1 MPSAQEWISN
11 KWFGLVHGKNLVY
24 NTCWEDPRLD
34 RVALDLGPEDE
45 VLVITSAGCNA
56 LDYTLCSPR
65 AVHAVDMNPRQNAL
79 LELKVAAIKRL
90 NYKQFFSMFG
100 KGRLSDYQS
109 VYWDALRPEL
119 SPAAR
124 EYWDTYIR
132 FFAGTGWRKS
142 FYFHGTSGT
151 LARVVNTYIDRV
163 AKVRPAINQIL
174 MAKTIEEQKEIYD
187 RSLDRAF
194 WNRFVR
200 WAVGRDTTLS
210 FLGVPRA
217 QREHL
222 DRTYIGGI
230 TQFIEDCI
238 ETVFTKLP
246 LQDNYFWRVYM
257 TGEYTPEC
265 CPEYVKHANFDRL
278 KAGLINRL
286 HIYTASVRDCL
297 VTEKPTI
304 SRFVL
309 LDHMDW
315 LSSPARFP
323 WLEAEW
329 QAIIEQAAPKTRI
342 LWRSGGLQT
351 DYVNTVKVTVNGQT
365 RKVGDILNYNP
376 ELVAELHPK
385 DRVHTYG
392 SFFVADLNLK

>member
-1 MPSAQEWISN
+1 MPTAREWISN

-34 RVALDLGPEDE
+34 RVALDLGPDDE
-45 VLVITSAGCNA
+45 VMVITSAGCNA
-56 LDYTLCSPR
+56 LDYTLCSPK

-79 LELKVAAIKRL
+79 LELKIAAIRGL
-90 NYKQFFSMFG
+90 NYSQFFSMFG
-100 KGRLSDYQS
+100 QGRLPDYQS

-124 EYWDTYIR
+124 AYWDTYIR
-132 FFAGTGWRKS
+132 FFAGTGWRRS

-151 LARVVNTYIDRV
+151 LARIVNVYIDRV

-174 MAKTIEEQKEIYD
+174 AAKTVEEQKEIYD
-187 RSLDRAF
+187 RSLDRKF

-238 ETVFTKLP
+238 ETVFTRLP
-246 LQDNYFWRVYM
+246 LQDNYFWRVYL

-265 CPEYVKHANFDRL
+265 CPEYVKQENFEKLKGGLVDRL
-278 KAGLINRL
+278 
-286 HIYTASVRDCL
+286 HVYTASVLDCL
-297 VTEKPTI
+297 KTEQLTI

-315 LSSPARFP
+315 LSSHRFP
-323 WLEAEW
+323 ILEAEW
-329 QAIIEQAAPKTRI
+329 QAIIEQSAPKTRI

-351 DYVNTVKVTVNGQT
+351 DYVNRVRVTVDGKPRQ
-365 RKVGDILNYNP
+365 VGEILNYNKA
-376 ELVAELHPK
+376 LVEELHPK

-392 SFFVADLNLK
+392 SFFVADLNLR

>member
-1 MPSAQEWISN
+1 MPTVREWFNN

-34 RVALDLGPEDE
+34 RVALDLGPQDE
-45 VLVITSAGCNA
+45 VMVITSAGCNA
-56 LDYTLCSPR
+56 LDYTLCSPK

-79 LELKVAAIKRL
+79 LELKIAAIRRL
-90 NYKQFFSMFG
+90 SYSQFFSMFG
-100 KGRLSDYQS
+100 RGRLPDYQS

-119 SPAAR
+119 TPTSR
-124 EYWDTYIR
+124 DYWDRYIR
-132 FFAGTGWRKS
+132 FFAGTGWRRS

-151 LARVVNTYIDRV
+151 LARVVNFYIDRV

-174 MAKTIEEQKEIYD
+174 AAKTVAEQKEIYE
-187 RSLDRAF
+187 RSLDRKF
-194 WNRFVR
+194 WNKFVR

-210 FLGVPRA
+210 FLGVPQA

-222 DRTYIGGI
+222 DRTYKGGI

-238 ETVFTKLP
+238 ETVFTRLP
-246 LQDNYFWRVYM
+246 LQDNYFWRVYL

-265 CPEYVKHANFDRL
+265 CPEYVKKENFEKLKGGLVDRL
-278 KAGLINRL
+278 
-286 HIYTASVRDCL
+286 HVYTASVLDCL
-297 VTEKPTI
+297 KTEQLTI

-315 LSSPARFP
+315 LSSHRFP
-323 WLEAEW
+323 ILEAEW
-329 QAIIEQAAPKTRI
+329 QAIIDQSAPQTRI

-351 DYVNTVKVTVNGQT
+351 DYVNRVRVTVDGKP
-365 RKVGDILNYNP
+365 REVGEILKYNQP
-376 ELVAELHPK
+376 LVDELHPK

>member
-1 MPSAQEWISN
+1 MPTATEWISN

-34 RVALDLGPEDE
+34 RVALELGPDDE
-45 VLVITSAGCNA
+45 VMVITSAGCNA
-56 LDYTLCSPR
+56 LDYTLCSPK

-79 LELKVAAIKRL
+79 LELKIAAIRRL
-90 NYKQFFSMFG
+90 NYSQFFSMFG
-100 KGRLSDYQS
+100 RGRLPDYQS

-119 SPAAR
+119 TPASR
-124 EYWDTYIR
+124 DYWDTYIR
-132 FFAGTGWRKS
+132 FFAGTGWRRS

-151 LARVVNTYIDRV
+151 LARVVNFYIDRV
-163 AKVRPAINQIL
+163 AKVRPAIDQIL
-174 MAKTIEEQKEIYD
+174 AAKTVAEQKEIYD

-246 LQDNYFWRVYM
+246 LQDNYFWRVYL
-257 TGEYTPEC
+257 TGEYTPDC
-265 CPEYVKHANFDRL
+265 CPEYVKKENFEKLKGGLVDRL
-278 KAGLINRL
+278 
-286 HIYTASVRDCL
+286 HVYTNSVLDCL
-297 VTEKPTI
+297 KNEKLTI

-315 LSSPARFP
+315 LSSHRFP
-323 WLEAEW
+323 ILEAEW
-329 QAIIEQAAPKTRI
+329 QAIVEQSAPKTRI
-342 LWRSGGLQT
+342 IWRSGGLQT
-351 DYVNTVKVTVNGQT
+351 DYVNRVNVTVNGKQ
-365 RKVGDILNYNP
+365 RQVGEILKYNKAIV
-376 ELVAELHPK
+376 EELHPK

-392 SFFVADLNLK
+392 SFFVADLDLK

>member
-1 MPSAQEWISN
+1 MANAAEWLSN
-11 KWFGLVHGKNLVY
+11 YWFGLVHGKNLVY

-34 RVALDLGPEDE
+34 RVALQLTPEDE
-45 VLVITSAGCNA
+45 VMVITSAGCNA
-56 LDYTLCSPR
+56 LDYTLCGPR
-65 AVHAVDMNPRQNAL
+65 RVHAVDMNLRQNAL
-79 LELKVAAIKRL
+79 LELKIAAIRKL
-90 NYKQFFSMFG
+90 EYPQFFMMFG
-100 KGRLSDYQS
+100 KGRLPDYQS
-109 VYWDALRPEL
+109 VYWKALRPEL
-119 SPAAR
+119 TQASR

-132 FFAGTGWRKS
+132 FFAGTGWRRS

-151 LARVVNTYIDRV
+151 LARVVNFYIDRV
-163 AKVRPAINQIL
+163 AKVRPAINQL
-174 MAKTIEEQKEIYD
+174 LAADTVAEQKLIYEKH
-187 RSLDRAF
+187 LGKAF
-194 WNRFVR
+194 WNRFIR

-222 DRTYIGGI
+222 DRTYVGGI

-246 LQDNYFWRVYM
+246 IKDNYFWRVYL

-265 CPEYVKHANFDRL
+265 CPEYVKEENFYKL
-278 KAGLINRL
+278 KSGMIDNLRV
-286 HIYTASVRDCL
+286 YTASVLDCL
-297 VTEKPTI
+297 KNVKPTI

-315 LSSPARFP
+315 LSSHRFP
-323 WLEAEW
+323 ILEAEW
-329 QAIIEQAAPKTRI
+329 QAIIEQAAPQTRI

-351 DYVNTVKVTVNGQT
+351 DYVNEVRVTVNGKP
-365 RKVGDILNYNP
+365 RRVGEILKYNKAIT
-376 ELVAELHPK
+376 AELHPK